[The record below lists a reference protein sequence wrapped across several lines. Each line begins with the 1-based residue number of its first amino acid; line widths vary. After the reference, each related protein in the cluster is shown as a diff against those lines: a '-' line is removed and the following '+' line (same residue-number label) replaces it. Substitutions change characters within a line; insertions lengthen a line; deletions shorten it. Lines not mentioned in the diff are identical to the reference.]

1 MKLLFF
7 GPLADI
13 AGKTDF
19 DLSQVENT
27 QQLKE
32 VLVEKCPELIRH
44 SFLIAVNKKVQT
56 ENINLK
62 KDDVVALLP
71 PFSGG

>member
-1 MKLLFF
+1 MQLLFF
-7 GPLADI
+7 GSLSDI

-19 DLSQVENT
+19 DLSHVETT
-27 QQLKE
+27 QQLKDA
-32 VLVEKCPELIRH
+32 LFAKCPELIRH

-56 ENINLK
+56 ENISLK

>member
-1 MKLLFF
+1 MQLLFF
-7 GPLADI
+7 GSLADI
-13 AGKTDF
+13 VGKTDF
-19 DLSQVENT
+19 DLSQVKNT
-27 QQLKE
+27 YQLKD
-32 VLVEKCPELIRH
+32 VLLEKCPELIRH

-56 ENINLK
+56 ENIKLM